1 MNKIH
6 LSIELVLAAA
16 VVALFVIVFNGRS
29 KAPEAQQPVAA
40 PVVEGAMPVAYLNV
54 DSLLLQY
61 TYAQEMTEKLLR
73 KQEDARL
80 KLNTKA
86 RTLQKE
92 MEDFQRKLENNA
104 FLSRERAE
112 NEQQRLLRKQQELED
127 LDAKLTQE
135 IMTENQKFNMQLA
148 DTLMAFL
155 KDFNADGRYQIILSN
170 NAKDNILMAAEGYD
184 ITPAVVSGLNSRYT
198 KKK

>member
-29 KAPEAQQPVAA
+29 KAPEAPQPVAA

-112 NEQQRLLRKQQELED
+112 SEQQRLLRKQQELED

>member
-29 KAPEAQQPVAA
+29 KAPEAPQSVAA

-184 ITPAVVSGLNSRYT
+184 ITSAVVSGLNSRYT

>member
-29 KAPEAQQPVAA
+29 KAPEAPQPVAA
-40 PVVEGAMPVAYLNV
+40 TVVEGAMPVAYLNV

-184 ITPAVVSGLNSRYT
+184 ITSAVVSGLNSRYT

>member
-29 KAPEAQQPVAA
+29 KAPEAPQPVAA
-40 PVVEGAMPVAYLNV
+40 SVVEGAMPVAYLNV

-112 NEQQRLLRKQQELED
+112 SEQQRLLRKQQELED

>member
-29 KAPEAQQPVAA
+29 KAPEAPQPVAA

-184 ITPAVVSGLNSRYT
+184 ITSAVVSGLNSRYT